1 MNAFARCACCLLSAI
16 SVLAAFAGCQAEN
29 VPQEPQMDHQS
40 TEPPDALVTIPF
52 MELPEAEQSD
62 LPVLSIVTEDGL
74 PITSKTQY
82 KAASLSVGNQENAFF
97 DLEVTMQIRGRGH
110 SSFSAD
116 ASQDDYK
123 SKNSYR
129 LKLDRA
135 VNLLGVG
142 KTKDRDWVL
151 ISGKFDAS
159 ALRNYLV
166 WDLAARMGSIPYVPS
181 CTWVNL
187 WVNGDYR
194 GMYTLVEQIEVESDR
209 VNIDDS
215 PATDA
220 DAVGYL
226 LEYDLRGA
234 AQAGAARDLTYFYL
248 PGADTEHEWVIK
260 SRVHDVQTT
269 AAIRTHLM
277 ACNDAILSGDRMR
290 MEQYVDMASFV
301 DMFILQE
308 LSKNVDVGCASFYV
322 QRSPGGKLCLT
333 APWDFDFA
341 FGTYRDSVSYDGL
354 IADGEGVA
362 SHPWFEFLATQPWF
376 MRLVLER
383 MEQVEPMLRKTL
395 EKLMQMI
402 PKLKKAADQ
411 NDERWHIYGEKFSI
425 YPSDQVSVDL
435 ESYPE
440 HVEFLINWTQKRWKS
455 LRKEVKKRVE

>member
-1 MNAFARCACCLLSAI
+1 MNPFIRCACCLLSAI
-16 SVLAAFAGCQAEN
+16 FVLAAFAGCQAEN
-29 VPQEPQMDHQS
+29 VPQEPGRDLQDES
-40 TEPPDALVTIPF
+40 PDALITIPLE
-52 MELPEAEQSD
+52 ELPEAEQSD
-62 LPVLSIVTEDGL
+62 LPILSIVTEDGL
-74 PITSKTQY
+74 PINSKTKY
-82 KAASLSVGNQENAFF
+82 KAAGLSVSCPSNSFF
-97 DLEVTMQIRGRGH
+97 DVEVTAQIRGRGH

-116 ASQDDYK
+116 APEDQYN

-142 KTKDRDWVL
+142 KSKDKDWVL

-194 GMYTLVEQIEVESDR
+194 GLYTLVEMIEVESDR
-209 VNIDDS
+209 VDIDDG
-215 PATDA
+215 PAADA

-234 AQAGAARDLTYFYL
+234 SQAGAVRDLTYFYL
-248 PGADTEHEWVIK
+248 PDADTEHEWVIK

-269 AAIRTHLM
+269 AAIRAHLT
-277 ACNDAILSGDRMR
+277 ACNDAILSGDRTR
-290 MEQYVDMASFV
+290 MEQYVDVASFV

-308 LSKNVDVGCASFYV
+308 LSKNVDAGCSSFYV
-322 QRSPGGKLCLT
+322 QRDAGGKLYLT

-341 FGTYRDSVSYDGL
+341 FGTYRDSVSYEGL
-354 IADGEGVA
+354 MADGEGVA

-376 MRLVLER
+376 MQLVVSR
-383 MEQVEPMLRKTL
+383 MEQVEPMLKKTL
-395 EKLMQMI
+395 EKLAQMI
-402 PKLKKAADQ
+402 PKLKNAADQ
-411 NDERWHIYGEKFSI
+411 NHERWHIYGEKFNI
-425 YPSDQVSVDL
+425 YPSDQVSVHL
-435 ESYPE
+435 KSYPE
-440 HVEFLINWTQKRWKS
+440 HVEFLISWTKKRWKK
-455 LRKEVKKRVE
+455 LEKEVLFRAQ